1 VTNNFDIVLPLR
13 CAVDAR
19 ESDLERARH
28 GLFPSLARFGY
39 EQLVGKVTIACP
51 RDDLD
56 SLQRQLTD
64 HFPQFNY
71 KFLIDED
78 VAPAIGYVKDS
89 FGTVPGWLRQQLIKL
104 AAVAQCESEIVLVLD
119 ADVIATADITT
130 KMPSTKALPYHA
142 MGIAKFEGWFRA
154 SAMALQID
162 FDSLDPVSIKYAMG
176 VTPEFLWSKTVA
188 TMLAHLEKLAGAPDW
203 APYLMRYFKDY
214 SSTWTEYS
222 LYWIWH
228 IHTADPLTPHYR
240 GDLYKFFESADH
252 INEDIVVSASTLFA
266 VLQSTKLTLADCRPV
281 YEALVKNNG

>member
-1 VTNNFDIVLPLR
+1 VINNFDIVLPLR

-19 ESDLERARH
+19 ESDLERARL
-28 GLFPSLARFGY
+28 GLFPSLARFRY
-39 EQLVGKVTIACP
+39 EQQVGKVTIACP
-51 RDDLD
+51 RADLD

-78 VAPAIGYVKDS
+78 VGPLIGYLKDT
-89 FGTVPGWLRQQLIKL
+89 FGSVPGWLRQQLIKL
-104 AAVAQCESEIVLVLD
+104 AAVAQCDSEAVLVLD
-119 ADVIATADITT
+119 ADVVATADITEKLT
-130 KMPSTKALPYHA
+130 STNALPYHA

-162 FDSLDPVSIKYAMG
+162 FDTLDPVSIKYAMG
-176 VTPEFLWSKTVA
+176 VTPEFLWSKKVA
-188 TMLAHLEKLAGAPDW
+188 SMLSHLERLAGSPDW
-203 APYLMRYFKDY
+203 GPYLMGYFKDY

-240 GDLYKFFESADH
+240 ADLYQFFENADH
-252 INEDIVVSASTLFA
+252 ISEDIIGSASSLFA

-281 YEALVKNNG
+281 YEALTRNNY